1 MLNAVWIVLLG
12 MAIIFAVLG
21 ILFLTITIVDRLFCP
36 REKKEAQE

>member
-21 ILFLTITIVDRLFCP
+21 LLFLTITIVDRLFCP
-36 REKKEAQE
+36 REKKEAPE

>member
-21 ILFLTITIVDRLFCP
+21 LLFLTITMVDRLFCS
-36 REKKEAQE
+36 REKKEAPE